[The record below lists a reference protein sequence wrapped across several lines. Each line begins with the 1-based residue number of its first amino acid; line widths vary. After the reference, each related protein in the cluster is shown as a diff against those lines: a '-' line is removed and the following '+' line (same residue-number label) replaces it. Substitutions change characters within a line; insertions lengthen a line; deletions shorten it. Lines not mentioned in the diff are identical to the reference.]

1 MKPLSP
7 EELVSSLQRLRGWEL
22 SADGTRLV
30 RTLQV
35 ADFRAA
41 VQLLEQ
47 LAAVADALDHHPDFH
62 LERYRHVRIEL
73 WTHAVGGLTARDFEL
88 AGRIDQLLAS
98 A

>member
-7 EELVSSLQRLRGWEL
+7 DELASSLQRLRGWEL

-30 RTLQV
+30 KTLRV

-41 VQLLEQ
+41 VRLLEQ
-47 LAAVADALDHHPDFH
+47 LAVVADELDHHPDFH

-73 WTHAVGGLTARDFEL
+73 WTHAVGGLTSRDFEL
-88 AGRIDQLLAS
+88 AERIDQLLES